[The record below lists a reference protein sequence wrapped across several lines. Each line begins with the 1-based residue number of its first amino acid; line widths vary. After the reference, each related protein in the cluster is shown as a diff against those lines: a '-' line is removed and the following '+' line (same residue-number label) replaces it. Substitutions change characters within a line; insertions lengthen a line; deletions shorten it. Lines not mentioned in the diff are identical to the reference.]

1 MNAEL
6 VAVIDNMGL
15 VVAIGVATLGVIGAI
30 LWLVVKE
37 LREIKFVL
45 KDLVAETAYL
55 ATIEDED
62 EDETE
67 EK

>member
-30 LWLVVKE
+30 LGLVVKE

>member
-6 VAVIDNMGL
+6 VTVIDNMGL

-30 LWLVVKE
+30 LGLVVKE